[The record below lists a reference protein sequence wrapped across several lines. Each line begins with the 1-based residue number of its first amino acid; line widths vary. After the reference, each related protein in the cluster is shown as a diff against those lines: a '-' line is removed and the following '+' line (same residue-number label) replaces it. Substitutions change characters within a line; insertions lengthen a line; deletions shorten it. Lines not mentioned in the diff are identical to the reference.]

1 MQPHL
6 KVQKLHPQAIIPAYQ
21 STGASGFDFHALES
35 TFIPAGDIVVVRT
48 GLAMEIDQGLELQ
61 IRPRSGLALKHK
73 ISVLNTPG
81 TVDSDYRGEI
91 MVILINHGKEDF
103 TINQGDRIAQG
114 VIAPIVQVAFEEVAT
129 LAQTARGDKGFGS
142 SGIAKDKS

>member
-1 MQPHL
+1 
-6 KVQKLHPQAIIPAYQ
+6 
-21 STGASGFDFHALES
+21 
-35 TFIPAGDIVVVRT
+35 
-48 GLAMEIDQGLELQ
+48 
-61 IRPRSGLALKHK
+61 
-73 ISVLNTPG
+73 
-81 TVDSDYRGEI
+81 